1 VVVYAPRERHGM
13 RAGEETLLLLAT
25 ITPRPGSR

>member
-1 VVVYAPRERHGM
+1 MVYAPNELHAM
-13 RAGEETLLLLAT
+13 RAEGEELLLLAT